1 MVFRGF
7 RAIGFMV
14 EYITLL
20 FSICR
25 SSLFTVLFLCNGLSN
40 FCSSLIISVVII

>member
-20 FSICR
+20 FS
-25 SSLFTVLFLCNGLSN
+25 LVEVAFLLYFFVVVFSN
-40 FCSSLIISVVII
+40 FCSRLIISVVII